1 MRKGSGVSIRLDI
14 DDVLEKLE
22 AMKEDDFVT
31 VELTIDSDGYNTE
44 IILCA
49 VGIEEDENISY
60 GRLEDLGEDL
70 I

>member
-31 VELTIDSDGYNTE
+31 VELTIDSDGYSTE
-44 IILCA
+44 IELCA
-49 VGIEEDENISY
+49 LGIDEEENISY
-60 GRLEDLGEDL
+60 GRLEDLGEEL